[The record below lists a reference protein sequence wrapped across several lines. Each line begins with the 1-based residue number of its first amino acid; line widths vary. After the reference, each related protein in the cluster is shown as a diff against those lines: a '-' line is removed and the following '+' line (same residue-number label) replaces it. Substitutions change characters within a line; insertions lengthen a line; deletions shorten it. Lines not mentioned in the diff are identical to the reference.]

1 MAIPG
6 ISSIGGN
13 VGGAGFGPGGIGAG
27 GNIGTVAGAPQDPG
41 AASGNSFQQ
50 MLDALSGT
58 SADADGAI
66 ADLAMGGERD
76 LHDVVLSVEMEAMA
90 FDLAVQ
96 IRNRLVEAYSEV
108 FRMQV

>member
-6 ISSIGGN
+6 IGGSGLIGG
-13 VGGAGFGPGGIGAG
+13 GFGAGGIGAG
-27 GNIGTVAGAPQDPG
+27 GNIGQVAGAPVDP
-41 AASGNSFQQ
+41 AAGSGNSFAEL
-50 MLDALSGT
+50 LDALSGV
-58 SADADGAI
+58 SAEADGAV
-66 ADLAMGGERD
+66 ADLATGGDRD

-96 IRNRLVEAYSEV
+96 VRNRLVEAYSEV

>member
-6 ISSIGGN
+6 IGGLSST
-13 VGGAGFGPGGIGAG
+13 GAFGAGGIGAG
-27 GNIGTVAGAPQDPG
+27 GNIGQVVGAPTDPG

-50 MLDALSGT
+50 MLDALSGV
-58 SADADGAI
+58 SAEADGAV
-66 ADLAMGGERD
+66 ADLATGGERD
-76 LHDVVLSVEMEAMA
+76 LHDVVLSVEMESLA